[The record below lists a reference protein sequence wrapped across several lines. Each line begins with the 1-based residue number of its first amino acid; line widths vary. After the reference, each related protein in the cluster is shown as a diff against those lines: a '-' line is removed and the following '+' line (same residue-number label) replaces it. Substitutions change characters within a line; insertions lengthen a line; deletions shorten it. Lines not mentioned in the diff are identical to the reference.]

1 MGIQVT
7 LITELVTTKTMIH
20 MRSDPGPSG
29 MREAIKSARPKGR
42 QGVWNNFAINCDI
55 CRYLTGLRPIR
66 RSGSSQ
72 TMLDRAGTSKPSK
85 TRPSDFSSTS
95 TRIAPKTNKNTVC
108 CNFRQRQRGSR
119 RKQIKTLCV
128 AIFVDVNEDRS
139 KNK

>member
-66 RSGSSQ
+66 LSFSSK
-72 TMLDRAGTSKPSK
+72 TMLDRAGASKPSK
-85 TRPSDFSSTS
+85 TRPSDHPLGTSISS
-95 TRIAPKTNKNTVC
+95 
-108 CNFRQRQRGSR
+108 
-119 RKQIKTLCV
+119 
-128 AIFVDVNEDRS
+128 
-139 KNK
+139 